1 MMQDIESN
9 SELQAPNNP
18 VLPPF
23 YVGIGAS
30 AGGLE
35 ALEAFFTHMAAD
47 SKMAFITRF
56 STFGPEPEIEVVGD
70 ELAGE
75 F

>member
-1 MMQDIESN
+1 M
-9 SELQAPNNP
+9 ANP
-18 VLPPF
+18 V
-23 YVGIGAS
+23 
-30 AGGLE
+30 
-35 ALEAFFTHMAAD
+35 T
-47 SKMAFITRF
+47 TRF

>member
-1 MMQDIESN
+1 MIIEVN
-9 SELQAPNNP
+9 GEKKELKNLS
-18 VLPPF
+18 VLAEAIK
-23 YVGIGAS
+23 YWGYEGIA
-30 AGGLE
+30 
-35 ALEAFFTHMAAD
+35 
-47 SKMAFITRF
+47 ITRF